1 MTHKINQVTKH
12 KIWNIIENYV
22 DYSINTITTEDMEN
36 YKKNGGADI
45 NIDEVTGVIKVMCL
59 CNRRFGLHPTSYNK
73 HISITNIKTNETHI
87 LGSSCT
93 NYFRDKEYTAE
104 RPEMPESV
112 KEAMI
117 DYKKGTHRNT
127 FLKEISNLNKIICKN
142 PDINDDSPL
151 NAIKVEHYR
160 LCRINQKY
168 IALKMLHQDIIY
180 DKNSYIIL
188 KNKIG
193 RYRIKESNRKYYIGK
208 TFEEVKDDI
217 DWNLLVN
224 QYKNCESWATWN
236 QEIKK
241 FINYK
246 EICSKPPST
255 NKKTELMET
264 IDNIKKNFIN
274 INDIENLKSNYLI

>member
-45 NIDEVTGVIKVMCL
+45 NIDEVTGVIKVMC
-59 CNRRFGLHPTSYNK
+59 
-73 HISITNIKTNETHI
+73 

-193 RYRIKESNRKYYIGK
+193 RYRIKESNIKYYIGK